1 MNYIKDKK
9 HGLMIMIGLMFTT
22 AVGQVTATY
31 LPALTEIYAA
41 FPDTSAFW
49 QAFINTGPSLI
60 AIPFLL
66 ASGLFAR
73 YVNKRNLLIVNM
85 IVFLIGIIICVFATN
100 VTMLIMGRV
109 VSGVPAITILVPT
122 LSLIP
127 ELWTEE
133 AKMSRVMGFYFGAS
147 GFFSA
152 AWSFIAG
159 FIAIA
164 GWRYV
169 FALNLFCILPLLLVI
184 KYVPA
189 TPLERKETVKIEIST
204 NEKTNLKGF
213 ILLMVSLAIMSMF
226 GYSIYYLMS
235 LYVDEAN
242 LGGSIFAGLVLTALG
257 IIVAVFSFIFGP
269 IYVKM
274 KKWLHPICFL
284 GIGLVYLLFA
294 VKLTQVEVFVAVIVF
309 SIFLA
314 LVIAYYPTRL
324 SAYVPGYKLSLFTGI
339 YETVTYGFQ
348 FLCAYVPLI
357 IGAITGNST
366 IMFTNLVVGVIVT
379 VSGIVILLVVLFD
392 KGLFPKERGEN

>member
-1 MNYIKDKK
+1 MEYIKDKK
-9 HGLMIMIGLMFTT
+9 HGLMIMIALMFTT

-66 ASGLFAR
+66 ASGIFAR
-73 YVNKRNLLIVNM
+73 YINKRKLLIINM
-85 IVFLIGIIICVFATN
+85 VIFLIGIVVCICATN
-100 VTMLIMGRV
+100 VTMLIIGRV

-122 LSLIP
+122 LALIP

-159 FIAIA
+159 FIALA

-169 FALNLFCILPLLLVI
+169 FMLNLICILPLLMVI

-189 TPLERKETVKIEIST
+189 TPLERKETVTVEADQE
-204 NEKTNLKGF
+204 EKANIKGF
-213 ILLMVSLAIMSMF
+213 VLLMASLAVMSMF

-235 LYVDEAN
+235 LYVAEAN
-242 LGGSIFAGLVLTALG
+242 LGGSVFAGIVLTALG

-294 VKLTQVEVFVAVIVF
+294 IKLSQIAVIAAVIVF

-324 SAYVPGYKLSLFTGI
+324 SAYVPASRLSMFTGI

-357 IGAITGNST
+357 IGTITGNST
-366 IMFTNLVVGVIVT
+366 IMFTNLAVGIIVT
-379 VSGIVILLVVLFD
+379 IIGIIITLVVIFD
-392 KGLFPKERGEN
+392 KGLFPKTDS